1 MSELACFYCDKQCE
15 TFCIPCAEV
24 FVTEAIRKRQSGEL
38 GYYTCPACGTKSQAW
53 FTGVCDDCIDTSD
66 GKAVLNAWKINWAV

>member
-1 MSELACFYCDKQCE
+1 MLLLQQQGIQNVSH
-15 TFCIPCAEV
+15 CAEA